1 MNTNVIDLIQTNS
14 MIKKDSEKV
23 QKNVLAHS
31 AHVES
36 TLYLLKENIEYL
48 KFVVS
53 KYKNSEKYDYLYN
66 YILNQYNFKIAESDS
81 IDKFLRSNGIFRE
94 KTFTRIKIC
103 LMLSLLIVSSLPF
116 IWAVSEIVG
125 LIAFFICLTINILT
139 CMIKS
144 ETFMEYVQFSK
155 IDKSFKGN

>member
-14 MIKKDSEKV
+14 LLKKNSEKV
-23 QKNVLAHS
+23 QKNVVLHS
-31 AHVES
+31 KHVEA
-36 TLYLLKENIEYL
+36 TLYLLQGNIEYL

-66 YILNQYNFKIAESDS
+66 YILNQYNFKMAESES
-81 IDKFLRSNGIFRE
+81 IDKFLRSNGIFR
-94 KTFTRIKIC
+94 KKSFARIKIG
-103 LMLSLLIVSSLPF
+103 LILSLLIVSSLPF
-116 IWAVSEIVG
+116 IWSVSEIVG
-125 LIAFFICLTINILT
+125 LIAFFICLTVNILA

-144 ETFMEYVQFSK
+144 ETFMEQVQFSK